1 MVLERIGLT
10 LLIAGAAVVA
20 YGLVQ
25 VVQRRRVAEARRRE
39 TAVPEDCEPELPESC
54 EPVSRGTPG
63 RPQVLYFR
71 SDHCTA
77 CQTQA
82 RFLEKLPPSVLAL
95 VEKVDVDREPER
107 AEAYNVLSLPTTMI
121 IDAAGEVQ
129 HINYG
134 VVPAR
139 RLNTQ
144 LADAGLVGD
153 GA

>member
-25 VVQRRRVAEARRRE
+25 VVQRRRAAEARRRE
-39 TAVPEDCEPELPESC
+39 TAVPEDC